1 MFVEINNLC
10 FFATCFKRHTNSER
24 DNEMTKHGGNPK
36 PSRKTCYSKE
46 TVGYNLATGQR
57 RQFRSMRRA
66 ALDLGLS
73 IAAVQDFIGRRPFR
87 GWLFF
92 LLDEENTKKCQD
104 SLRYWKENFDKDC
117 RYIGEDA
124 PMPARK
130 TPTNTNK
137 VPLRIDARTV
147 IYVAPEKATPEYAES
162 YREKMEKAKT
172 KDL

>member
-1 MFVEINNLC
+1 
-10 FFATCFKRHTNSER
+10 
-24 DNEMTKHGGNPK
+24 MTKHGGNPK

-92 LLDEENTKKCQD
+92 LLEEENTKKCQD

-130 TPTNTNK
+130 TPTTQTRYRF
-137 VPLRIDARTV
+137 VSMPARSSMLRQRRLRQNMPSLIARKWKKQKPRT
-147 IYVAPEKATPEYAES
+147 YEKRYQT
-162 YREKMEKAKT
+162 
-172 KDL
+172 